1 MPIPQVYKLCPD
13 AVFLPGNMKLY
24 GLVSANIMEILKGF
38 AEKFQQVSVEKH
50 TCARPGIT
58 FHYLH

>member
-1 MPIPQVYKLCPD
+1 
-13 AVFLPGNMKLY
+13 MKLY